1 MKILLLYH
9 KEYKITFMEMF
20 LENLNY
26 LHWLVLG
33 LGLVIVELFLWSMF
47 LLWIGAS
54 AITISIVFYLYPEVS
69 AGLQVLSF
77 IFLSAVSTFLAKKY
91 FPVKTVD
98 DELNLNAKDHIGK
111 ECTVVSIENGIV
123 KVRLGESLWFAKGC
137 EMSVGQK
144 VRIID
149 TDSSTLIVEPHTEAN

>member
-1 MKILLLYH
+1 
-9 KEYKITFMEMF
+9 MEML

-26 LHWLVLG
+26 LHWLIFG
-33 LGLVIVELFLWSMF
+33 LALVIVELILWSMF

-69 AGLQVLSF
+69 AGLQALSF
-77 IFLSAVSTFLAKKY
+77 VLLSLVSIFLAKKY
-91 FPVKTVD
+91 FPLKTID
-98 DELNLNAKDHIGK
+98 DELSINAKNHIGK
-111 ECTVVSIENGIV
+111 ECTVVSIENNII

-144 VRIID
+144 VRIVD
-149 TDSSTLIVEPHTEAN
+149 TDSSTFIVEPFT

>member
-1 MKILLLYH
+1 MKILLLTH
-9 KEYKITFMEMF
+9 KEYKITFMEML

-26 LHWLVLG
+26 LHWLVFG
-33 LGLVIVELFLWSMF
+33 LALVIVELFLWSMF

-69 AGLQVLSF
+69 SGLQVLSF
-77 IFLSAVSTFLAKKY
+77 VLLSAASAFLAKKY

-98 DELNLNAKDHIGK
+98 DELSLNAKNHIGK
-111 ECTVVSIENGIV
+111 DCTVVSIENSVV
-123 KVRLGESLWFAKGC
+123 KVKLGESLWFAKGC

-149 TDSSTLIVEPHTEAN
+149 TDSSTLIVEPLTEVN

>member
-1 MKILLLYH
+1 MKILLLSR
-9 KEYKITFMEMF
+9 KEYKITFMEML

-26 LHWLVLG
+26 LHWLVFG
-33 LGLVIVELFLWSMF
+33 LALVIVELILWSMF

-69 AGLQVLSF
+69 AGLQVFSF
-77 IFLSAVSTFLAKKY
+77 VLLSAVSTFLAKKY
-91 FPVKTVD
+91 FPVKTID
-98 DELNLNAKDHIGK
+98 DELSINAKNHIGK
-111 ECTVVSIENGIV
+111 ECTVVSIENNII

-144 VRIID
+144 VRIVD
-149 TDSSTLIVEPHTEAN
+149 TDLSTLIVEPFT

>member
-1 MKILLLYH
+1 
-9 KEYKITFMEMF
+9 MEM
-20 LENLNY
+20 LLDYLNY
-26 LHWLVLG
+26 LHWLVFG
-33 LGLVIVELFLWSMF
+33 LALIIVELFLWSMF

-77 IFLSAVSTFLAKKY
+77 VLLSAVSTFLAKKY

-98 DELNLNAKDHIGK
+98 DELSINAKGHIGK
-111 ECTVVSIENGIV
+111 ECTVVSIEKNIIKV
-123 KVRLGESLWFAKGC
+123 KLGESLWFAKGC

-144 VRIID
+144 VQIVD
-149 TDSSTLIVEPHTEAN
+149 VESSTFIVEPSNKD

>member
-1 MKILLLYH
+1 MLLD
-9 KEYKITFMEMF
+9 
-20 LENLNY
+20 NLNY
-26 LHWLVLG
+26 LHWLVFG
-33 LGLVIVELFLWSMF
+33 LALIIVELFLWSMF

-77 IFLSAVSTFLAKKY
+77 VLLSAVSTFLAKKY

-98 DELNLNAKDHIGK
+98 DELSINAKGHIGK
-111 ECTVVSIENGIV
+111 ECIVASIENSIV

-137 EMSVGQK
+137 KMSVGQK
-144 VRIID
+144 VQIID
-149 TDSSTLIVEPHTEAN
+149 TDSSTLIVEPFKETS

>member
-1 MKILLLYH
+1 MLSSH
-9 KEYKITFMEMF
+9 KEYKITFMEML

-26 LHWLVLG
+26 LHWLVFG
-33 LGLVIVELFLWSMF
+33 LALVIVELFLWSMF

-77 IFLSAVSTFLAKKY
+77 VLLSAVSTFLAKKY

-98 DELNLNAKDHIGK
+98 DELSINAKSHIGK
-111 ECTVVSIENGIV
+111 KCTVVSIENSIV
-123 KVRLGESLWFAKGC
+123 KVRMGESLWFAKGC

-144 VRIID
+144 VQIVD
-149 TDSSTLIVEPHTEAN
+149 VESSTFIVEPSNKVNR

>member
-1 MKILLLYH
+1 ML
-9 KEYKITFMEMF
+9 

-26 LHWLVLG
+26 LHWLVFG
-33 LGLVIVELFLWSMF
+33 LALVIVELFLWSMF

-69 AGLQVLSF
+69 WELQALSF
-77 IFLSAVSTFLAKKY
+77 ILLSAISTFLAKKY

-98 DELNLNAKDHIGK
+98 DELSINAKSHIGK
-111 ECTVVSIENGIV
+111 ECTVVSIENSIV

-144 VRIID
+144 VQIVD
-149 TDSSTLIVEPHTEAN
+149 VKSSTFIVEPLHKV

>member
-1 MKILLLYH
+1 MKILLLTH
-9 KEYKITFMEMF
+9 KEYKITFMEML

-26 LHWLVLG
+26 LHWLVFG
-33 LGLVIVELFLWSMF
+33 LALVIVELFLWSMF

-69 AGLQVLSF
+69 SGLQVLSF
-77 IFLSAVSTFLAKKY
+77 VLLSVASTFLAKKY

-98 DELNLNAKDHIGK
+98 DELSLNAKNHIGK
-111 ECTVVSIENGIV
+111 DCTVVSIENSVV
-123 KVRLGESLWFAKGC
+123 KVKLGESLWFAKGC
-137 EMSVGQK
+137 EMSLGQK

-149 TDSSTLIVEPHTEAN
+149 TDSSTLIVEPLTEVN

>member
-1 MKILLLYH
+1 ML
-9 KEYKITFMEMF
+9 

-26 LHWLVLG
+26 LHWLVFG
-33 LGLVIVELFLWSMF
+33 LALVIVELILWSMF

-69 AGLQVLSF
+69 AGLQALSF
-77 IFLSAVSTFLAKKY
+77 VLLSLVSIFLAKKY
-91 FPVKTVD
+91 FPLKTID
-98 DELNLNAKDHIGK
+98 DELSINAKNHIGK
-111 ECTVVSIENGIV
+111 ECTVVSIENNII

-144 VRIID
+144 VRIVD
-149 TDSSTLIVEPHTEAN
+149 TDSSTFIVEPFT

>member
-1 MKILLLYH
+1 
-9 KEYKITFMEMF
+9 MEML

-26 LHWLVLG
+26 LHWLVFG
-33 LGLVIVELFLWSMF
+33 LALVIVELFLWSMF

-69 AGLQVLSF
+69 SGLQVLGF
-77 IFLSAVSTFLAKKY
+77 ILLSAVSTLLAKKY

-98 DELNLNAKDHIGK
+98 DELSINAKSHIGK
-111 ECTVVSIENGIV
+111 ECTVVSIENSIV

-144 VRIID
+144 VQIVD
-149 TDSSTLIVEPHTEAN
+149 VESSTFIVEPSSKDLSS